1 MAFHEIVQRTVEARG
16 MTIAWLEAG
25 EGPLVVLVHG
35 FPDTADS
42 WRPTLAG
49 LAEAGFRVVAP
60 FTRGIAPTTSPPKG
74 DYASITMAED
84 ILALLDALGEER
96 CMLVGQD
103 WGAMFSY
110 IAANLAPERIAKL
123 VTVAIP
129 HPRSV
134 KPRLGLLRGFWH
146 FGFFQLPWL
155 PEWFMRRRNLGGI
168 DFFYGYWSPSTDW
181 SGQAVME

>member
-134 KPRLGLLRGFWH
+134 KPRLGLLRG
-146 FGFFQLPWL
+146 L
-155 PEWFMRRRNLGGI
+155 RRAGSSSCRG
-168 DFFYGYWSPSTDW
+168 SPSGSCGAGTSAESTSSTGTGPRRPTGPAAW
-181 SGQAVME
+181 KR